1 MTKELEVYFANYF
14 EMFRSEG
21 WKQLLTDLNQNVAQI
36 NSVELTTD
44 NDNLHFRKGQLA
56 ILATLFNL
64 EAQIQ
69 NAEQVIEHLMNIVMG
84 FQLRI
89 ILSDTPKKDDIEQ
102 QAKALSQII
111 WAYLETIIDS
121 NH

>member
-36 NSVELTTD
+36 NSVEQTTD
-44 NDNLHFRKGQLA
+44 NENLHFRKGQLA

-69 NAEQVIEHLMNIVMG
+69 NAEQE
-84 FQLRI
+84 
-89 ILSDTPKKDDIEQ
+89 
-102 QAKALSQII
+102 AKEPVQEE
-111 WAYLETIIDS
+111 LELEA
-121 NH
+121 

>member
-21 WKQLLTDLNQNVAQI
+21 WKQLITDLNQNVAQI

-44 NDNLHFRKGQLA
+44 NENLHFRKGQLA

-69 NAEQVIEHLMNIVMG
+69 NAEQE
-84 FQLRI
+84 
-89 ILSDTPKKDDIEQ
+89 
-102 QAKALSQII
+102 AKEEPQEE
-111 WAYLETIIDS
+111 LELEA
-121 NH
+121 

>member
-64 EAQIQ
+64 ETQIT
-69 NAEQVIEHLMNIVMG
+69 NAEKE
-84 FQLRI
+84 
-89 ILSDTPKKDDIEQ
+89 
-102 QAKALSQII
+102 AKEEPQEE
-111 WAYLETIIDS
+111 LELEA
-121 NH
+121 

>member
-21 WKQLLTDLNQNVAQI
+21 WKQLIKDLSENVAQI

-56 ILATLFNL
+56 ILATLLNL

-69 NAEQVIEHLMNIVMG
+69 TAEQA
-84 FQLRI
+84 
-89 ILSDTPKKDDIEQ
+89 
-102 QAKALSQII
+102 AKEEPQEE
-111 WAYLETIIDS
+111 LELEA
-121 NH
+121 

>member
-21 WKQLLTDLNQNVAQI
+21 WKQLINDLSENVAQI

-69 NAEQVIEHLMNIVMG
+69 NAEQEAREPVQE
-84 FQLRI
+84 
-89 ILSDTPKKDDIEQ
+89 E
-102 QAKALSQII
+102 
-111 WAYLETIIDS
+111 LELEA
-121 NH
+121 

>member
-21 WKQLLTDLNQNVAQI
+21 WKQLMKDLGQNVAQI

-64 EAQIQ
+64 ETQIN
-69 NAEQVIEHLMNIVMG
+69 NAE
-84 FQLRI
+84 
-89 ILSDTPKKDDIEQ
+89 KDALEETQEELDLEDNV
-102 QAKALSQII
+102 QAV
-111 WAYLETIIDS
+111 
-121 NH
+121 